1 MKEKIISD
9 LRALGVREGDSLL
22 VHTAFS
28 KLGKNVD
35 PTDVIEGL
43 RGALG
48 EKGTLVLPALSW
60 ANVTAADP
68 VFDVASTPVC
78 VGFLPE
84 FFRKMPGVMRSVHP
98 THSCCAVGY
107 KAEYYLGAH
116 AQDITPVGPNS
127 PFRKLAQDGGKILF
141 LGCTTTPNTSVHGI
155 EELVVPD
162 YLYGEDIVYTI
173 TDNDGNTYTK
183 KYHTHGFA
191 HTEQRYERAELLL
204 SPGEISRGKVLA
216 ADCTLMSAP
225 ALWHKVAEALRRDPH
240 CMVDRY

>member
-1 MKEKIISD
+1 MKEKMISD

-35 PTDVIEGL
+35 PAEVIAAL
-43 RGALG
+43 REALG

-60 ANVTAADP
+60 ANVTAENP
-68 VFDVASTPVC
+68 VFDVNATPVC

-84 FFRKMPGVMRSVHP
+84 FFRRLPGVRRSVHP

-107 KAEYYLGAH
+107 KADLYLGSH
-116 AQDITPVGPNS
+116 AEDVTPVGPNS
-127 PFRKLAQDGGKILF
+127 PFRKLAEDGGKILF

-155 EELVVPD
+155 EELVKPD
-162 YLYGEDIVYTI
+162 YLFGDDIVYTI
-173 TDNDGNTYTK
+173 TDNEGKTYTK

-204 SPGEISRGKVLA
+204 SPNEISRGNVLRA
-216 ADCTLMSAP
+216 ECTLMSAP
-225 ALWHKVAEALRRDPH
+225 ALWSKVAEALRRDPH
-240 CMVDRY
+240 CMVNIL